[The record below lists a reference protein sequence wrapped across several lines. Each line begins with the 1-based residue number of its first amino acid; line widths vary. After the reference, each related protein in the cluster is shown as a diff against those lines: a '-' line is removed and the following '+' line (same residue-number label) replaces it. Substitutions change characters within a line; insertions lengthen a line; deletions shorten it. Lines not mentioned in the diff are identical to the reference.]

1 MKARSQSS
9 WILTKRSKPTASG
22 DLAFSRGALGCCRA
36 CINESKA
43 VTKSGCCAG
52 FREALGV
59 RTRPRVAFKKQYSI
73 SRFTRYGNVA
83 TMKAMRGRIAL
94 PKHFVRNLDA
104 RPKKSRRD
112 FSPARF
118 LLRILR
124 KTQASVFFA
133 FAVFLHCAFS

>member
-1 MKARSQSS
+1 
-9 WILTKRSKPTASG
+9 L
-22 DLAFSRGALGCCRA
+22 SRGALGCCRA

-59 RTRPRVAFKKQYSI
+59 RTRPPVAFKKQYSI
-73 SRFTRYGNVA
+73 SRFTRYGNVE

-104 RPKKSRRD
+104 RRKKIAPGNFLHGAISLKNSQKDSGFR
-112 FSPARF
+112 
-118 LLRILR
+118 LLRVRGFLALR
-124 KTQASVFFA
+124 FQLSE
-133 FAVFLHCAFS
+133 LLG